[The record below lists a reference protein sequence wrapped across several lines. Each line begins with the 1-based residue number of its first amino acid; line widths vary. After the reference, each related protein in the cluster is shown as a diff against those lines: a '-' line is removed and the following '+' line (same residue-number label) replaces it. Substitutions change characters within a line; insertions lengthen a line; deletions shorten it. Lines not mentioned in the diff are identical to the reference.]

1 MLPIELTFVV
11 HNALVKGLLFSLLFT
26 VILFIHHFYGPG
38 PDVRDEAGKKVI
50 PPEFKRFVITE
61 MIVLVALML
70 GFAFWA
76 NLTLSHQLQESPSF
90 FWVGSAILWGAVVR
104 QFVGSGRHRLDIGGA
119 VSTGMLGVAGYSL
132 LQPDEA
138 SYDRLAQ
145 RQLYHLDSL
154 PFGSWVVLCQ
164 FAVNRESRPA
174 GPVGRSL
181 GKTTSQVVVRI

>member
-11 HNALVKGLLFSLLFT
+11 HNALVRGLLFSLLFT

-90 FWVGSAILWGAVVR
+90 FWLVVQSYGVLWFVNLWDLVVIDWILVVR
-104 QFVGSGRHRLDIGGA
+104 FRPGFLELPDTPYFNQMKPHMIGWLKGNFII
-119 VSTGMLGVAGYSL
+119 LIPSL
-132 LQPDEA
+132 LAAGLSFA
-138 SYDRLAQ
+138 S
-145 RQLYHLDSL
+145 SL
-154 PFGSWVVLCQ
+154 
-164 FAVNRESRPA
+164 
-174 GPVGRSL
+174 
-181 GKTTSQVVVRI
+181 